1 MQYLLLLFALLLTT
15 SVFAQDELS
24 PRFGSNKTEN
34 SVIEMLDL
42 QRITTDK
49 APDPALELVIEDV
62 DDLTA
67 SFAPVEN
74 LEFYATASNLFDLE
88 MSFDRFDEEQL
99 VDHTPK
105 AIDETYP
112 VEGSSRFISAGLR
125 FTF

>member
-1 MQYLLLLFALLLTT
+1 MQYVLLLFALLLTT
-15 SVFAQDELS
+15 SVFAQDELTQRS
-24 PRFGSNKTEN
+24 GSNKTEN

-42 QRITTDK
+42 PLSTDDE
-49 APDPALELVIEDV
+49 AADAAIELFLEDV

-67 SFAPVEN
+67 SFAPLKN
-74 LEFYATASNLFDLE
+74 LELYASASNLFDLE
-88 MSFDRFDEEQL
+88 MSFDRFDEDQL
-99 VDHTPK
+99 MDNTPK